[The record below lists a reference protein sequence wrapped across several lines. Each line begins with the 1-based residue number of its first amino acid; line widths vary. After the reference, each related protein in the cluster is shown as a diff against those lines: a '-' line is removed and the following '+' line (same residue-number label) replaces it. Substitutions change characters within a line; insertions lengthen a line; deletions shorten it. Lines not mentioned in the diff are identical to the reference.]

1 MTKGRMSVITGG
13 YGYAVLC
20 RVCGDKASGF
30 HYGVHACEGCKGFF
44 RRSIQQNVKYR
55 VCTKGDECLIMRIN
69 RNRCQ
74 YCRLKKCLYVGMSK
88 DAVRLGRCPKKC
100 KPQGMPIPSP
110 PKSPSGEYIVNPEE
124 SQMKMEQLILSIHE
138 AQKKTLWDGFTFS
151 GWSDYFPSTMNRNGC
166 ETQTKLI
173 TDLVTNN
180 FTPSITRII
189 GFAKMIP
196 GFLNL
201 DKDDQIMLLKGGS
214 LEVLLV
220 RLAHVITVKD
230 GMCDLMEYHKEMS
243 EGGIKMT
250 PLIEI
255 IQDVIEFGLKFK
267 QLELTNCEVA
277 LFTAVILLSADRP
290 GLRVPDEIE
299 TLQLQVVQA
308 LQSQILLNHP
318 NDRLVFPRLMM
329 KLSDIRQFS
338 VTNSDRMIN
347 VMDSR
352 S

>member
-1 MTKGRMSVITGG
+1 MSVMTGG

-74 YCRLKKCLYVGMSK
+74 YCRLKKCLHVGMSK

-110 PKSPSGEYIVNPEE
+110 PKSPSGEYIINPEE
-124 SQMKMEQLILSIHE
+124 TQMKMEQLILSIHE
-138 AQKKTLWDGFTFS
+138 AQKKTLWDCFTFN
-151 GWSDYFPSTMNRNGC
+151 GWSEYFPSIINRNSIA
-166 ETQTKLI
+166 TNTQSQTKLI

-201 DKDDQIMLLKGGS
+201 DKDDQITLLKGGS

-220 RLAHVITVKD
+220 RLAQVISVKD
-230 GMCDLMEYHKEMS
+230 GMCALIEYHKELS
-243 EGGIKMT
+243 HDGTKIT

-267 QLELTNCEVA
+267 QLDLTNCEVA

-290 GLRVPDEIE
+290 GLLVPDQIE
-299 TLQLQVVQA
+299 TLQLQIVQA

-347 VMDSR
+347 VMDAR